1 MKKWLVFACQ
11 PHVYSSD
18 VCIDEA
24 TGEWILSEYDIECI
38 AIGAG
43 ILGCGGGGNP
53 YIVKLAALEQIRSG
67 KKMRVISA
75 ERYSPVLNHNLSYT
89 LHDINKK

>member
-1 MKKWLVFACQ
+1 MNKLLIFACQ
-11 PHVYSSD
+11 LNVYFSD

-24 TGEWILSEYDIECI
+24 TGEWILSEYDVECI

-53 YIVKLAALEQIRSG
+53 YLGKLAALQQIRSG
-67 KKMRVISA
+67 KKIRVISA
-75 ERYSPVLNHNLSYT
+75 DRYSPVHNS
-89 LHDINKK
+89 